1 MNSFFIM
8 KSSEAHTF
16 FEVKDRYIFIG
27 DGGRKCSRTDTD
39 NVCVWGGGG
48 GMNFICLWGREP
60 RERKQFHKC
69 TLNCL

>member
-48 GMNFICLWGREP
+48 A
-60 RERKQFHKC
+60 
-69 TLNCL
+69 

>member
-1 MNSFFIM
+1 MKENIKGSNYIYMNSFFIM

-48 GMNFICLWGREP
+48 A
-60 RERKQFHKC
+60 
-69 TLNCL
+69 